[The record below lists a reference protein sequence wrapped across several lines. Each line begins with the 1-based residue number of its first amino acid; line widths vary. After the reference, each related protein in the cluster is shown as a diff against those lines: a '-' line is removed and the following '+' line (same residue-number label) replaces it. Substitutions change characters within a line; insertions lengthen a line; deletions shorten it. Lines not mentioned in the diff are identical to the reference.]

1 MRVRQIL
8 PPAALILA
16 LACGGSSAGT
26 NPPPPPP
33 PPGPP
38 PPPTPTNQVDVNDNT
53 YNPANATVS
62 PGSTVTWTW
71 RGSNP
76 HSVTFEDGQQSSGVQ
91 NSGNHNRNF
100 PTAGTFRYSCTVHGS
115 GMAGSIVVQ

>member
-1 MRVRQIL
+1 MKVRKIL
-8 PPAALILA
+8 PPAALMLA

-26 NPPPPPP
+26 NPPPPP

-62 PGSTVTWTW
+62 PGATVTWTW
-71 RGSNP
+71 RGVNE
-76 HSVTFEDGQQSSGVQ
+76 HSVTFDDGLQSSGIQRAGV
-91 NSGNHNRNF
+91 HNRNF
-100 PTAGTFRYSCTVHGS
+100 AAAGTFRYSCRVHGA
-115 GMAGSIVVQ
+115 GMSGSIVVQ